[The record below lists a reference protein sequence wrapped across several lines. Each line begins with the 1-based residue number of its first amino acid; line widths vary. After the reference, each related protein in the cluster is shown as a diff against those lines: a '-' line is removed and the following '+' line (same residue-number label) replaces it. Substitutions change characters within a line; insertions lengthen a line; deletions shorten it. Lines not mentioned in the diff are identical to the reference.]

1 MTPLPNMMDVGM
13 ILLCL
18 VLVSLVLLYI
28 ILPYK
33 FTSRRIRKFTD
44 KIPGPPGLPYLGNIL
59 MFKGPHEN
67 TIPIVMRLCDEYGT
81 IWKIRNL
88 GADLVFLTNEEDI
101 ELNVSTSV
109 DIPHFMKKIPK
120 SLYGT
125 VRFTVS
131 VTWCLTDVRMRTK
144 ERVGRKQLLSNT
156 KYISKSVTYTP
167 LKPWLN
173 DGLLLS
179 TGVKWHSHRKL
190 LTSAFHFKILEEFI
204 PIFNKNSNI
213 LVEKLSEYVDKG
225 CVPINKLVSL
235 CTLDIIC
242 ETAMGTCINAQT
254 SRENEYAKAVLR
266 ISELI
271 FHRLL
276 SPWLWRPFTLFLSP
290 TGWEQRK
297 TLRTLHGFTEKG
309 HDTTSAGISWALYLL
324 GRNPHV
330 QDRVVEELQGI
341 FGDSDRPATFSDLQA
356 MKYLE
361 QVIKESL
368 RLYPSV
374 PFYGRYLEDD
384 IIIRTDV
391 NVVPTHIHRNP
402 RIYPDPEVFNP
413 DRFSKESSQERHPFA
428 YLPFSAGPRNCIELQ
443 GIFGDSDRPATFSDL
458 QAMKYLEQV
467 IKESLRLYPSVPFY
481 GRYLEDDIIIKN
493 YTIPAGTDVNVV
505 PTHIHRNPRIYPDPE
520 VFNPDRFSK
529 ESSQE
534 RHPFAYLP
542 FSAGPRNCIG
552 QRFALLEEKAV
563 LSTVLRHF
571 QIESLDR
578 PEDIAVLGE
587 LILRPK
593 HELRIKFTLRN

>member
-1 MTPLPNMMDVGM
+1 MNASRSTSILEMMDVGM

-59 MFKGPHEN
+59 MFMGPHEN

-109 DIPHFMKKIPK
+109 AIPHFMKKIPK

-125 VRFTVS
+125 VRFTMS

-144 ERVGRKQLLSNT
+144 ERVGRKA
-156 KYISKSVTYTP
+156 
-167 LKPWLN
+167 
-173 DGLLLS
+173 GLP
-179 TGVKWHSHRKL
+179 GVKWHSHRKL

-213 LVEKLSEYVDKG
+213 LVEKLSEYVDKDY
-225 CVPINKLVSL
+225 VSINKLVSL

-309 HDTTSAGISWALYLL
+309 RMFAKSSWQQYFLLEFEVLIWLAPQSVVVAQARRVDASQRVRASHLTGRGLGRTWRKLGRDRKGDQGTDSSKCASERRRVKESAG
-324 GRNPHV
+324 GRM
-330 QDRVVEELQGI
+330 VEGQRE
-341 FGDSDRPATFSDLQA
+341 
-356 MKYLE
+356 MK
-361 QVIKESL
+361 VIKE
-368 RLYPSV
+368 R
-374 PFYGRYLEDD
+374 
-384 IIIRTDV
+384 RTEYKEAAKK
-391 NVVPTHIHRNP
+391 HGSF
-402 RIYPDPEVFNP
+402 PDQLNNT
-413 DRFSKESSQERHPFA
+413 S
-428 YLPFSAGPRNCIELQ
+428 
-443 GIFGDSDRPATFSDL
+443 
-458 QAMKYLEQV
+458 
-467 IKESLRLYPSVPFY
+467 
-481 GRYLEDDIIIKN
+481 
-493 YTIPAGTDVNVV
+493 
-505 PTHIHRNPRIYPDPE
+505 
-520 VFNPDRFSK
+520 
-529 ESSQE
+529 
-534 RHPFAYLP
+534 
-542 FSAGPRNCIG
+542 
-552 QRFALLEEKAV
+552 
-563 LSTVLRHF
+563 
-571 QIESLDR
+571 
-578 PEDIAVLGE
+578 
-587 LILRPK
+587 
-593 HELRIKFTLRN
+593 